1 MSDTPTRLR
10 DLPLP
15 LGTPPQALRAL
26 AAARLGVA
34 PEAIAEVRLR
44 KQSVDARGQTPKR
57 ICTVDVWLVG
67 QEVPLEERAGLTVPA
82 GMRRLVPGHA
92 PIIVGSGPA
101 GLWAAIRFVQAGV
114 PVILLERGGALP
126 HRHAAVRALR
136 RDGSL
141 DPESNLCFGAG
152 GAGTYSDGKLYT
164 RKRDDR
170 VHRVY
175 EDLVALGAP
184 EQILVE
190 AHPHVGTNRLIK
202 ILGRLEEF
210 LAEAGCEVRYG
221 ARVDEL
227 LRDAAGRVSGVRLDD
242 GSELTGPAV
251 ILATGHSARDVY
263 TRLHALGVPMERKAF
278 AVGARV
284 EHQQAQIDRIQ
295 YGRLAGHSEL
305 EPAEYFL
312 TAQVGAR
319 GVYSFCMCPGGFVI
333 PTTTELGHLN
343 VNGMSNHKRGSRFAN
358 SALVVTVE
366 PQDFWRERPGD
377 LDHLGPLAGMA
388 LQRDLEA
395 QAFAAGGGGYRAPA
409 QRLTD
414 FVAQRVGDLPEATS
428 YRPGIAAADLRAVLP
443 QRVADPLAR
452 AILKFEQRMTGFLTE
467 EAVLIGVETTTS
479 SPIRVVRDEA
489 SLMSPGFPGLYPTGE
504 GAGYA
509 GGIVS
514 SAIDGLRVA
523 EAVLATLG
531 VAT

>member
-1 MSDTPTRLR
+1 MSDDPTRLR
-10 DLPLP
+10 DLALP
-15 LGTPPQALRAL
+15 LGTPPQALREL
-26 AAARLGVA
+26 AAARLGV
-34 PEAIAEVRLR
+34 PLDAIAEVRLR
-44 KQSVDARGQTPKR
+44 KQSVDARGHAPKR

-67 QEVPLEERAGLTVPA
+67 QEVPPEERPSLALPA
-82 GMRRLVPGHA
+82 RVRPLRPGEA

-101 GLWAAIRFVQAGV
+101 GLWAAIRFVQAGI

-126 HRHAAVRALR
+126 TRHAAVRALR
-136 RDGSL
+136 RSGDL

-164 RKRDDR
+164 RKRDSR
-170 VHRVY
+170 VQRVY

-202 ILGRLEEF
+202 ILGRLEDF
-210 LAEAGCEVRYG
+210 LAEAGCDVRYG
-221 ARVDEL
+221 ARVVDL
-227 LRDAAGRVSGVRLDD
+227 LQDQGGRVAGVRLDD
-242 GSELTGPAV
+242 GTELTGPAV
-251 ILATGHSARDVY
+251 VLATGHSARDVY
-263 TRLHALGVPMERKAF
+263 THLHGLGVPMERKAF

-295 YGRLAGHSEL
+295 YGQLAGHPEL

-312 TAQVGAR
+312 TAQVGPR

-366 PQDFWRERPGD
+366 PGDFWLERPGD

-388 LQRDLEA
+388 LQRHLEA
-395 QAFAAGGGGYRAPA
+395 RAFAAGGGGYRAPA

-414 FVAQRVGDLPEATS
+414 YLAGRAGDLPDDTS
-428 YRPGIAAADLRAVLP
+428 YRPGIAPADLKAVLP
-443 QRVADPLAR
+443 ARVADPLAR
-452 AILKFEQRMTGFLTE
+452 AILKFEQRMQGFLTE
-467 EAVLIGVETTTS
+467 DAILIGVETTTS
-479 SPIRVVRDEA
+479 SPIRVVRDEQT
-489 SLMSPGFPGLYPTGE
+489 LMSPGFSGLYPTGE

-523 EAVLATLG
+523 EAVLATLP
-531 VAT
+531 VT

>member
-1 MSDTPTRLR
+1 MSDGPTRVR

-26 AAARLGVA
+26 AAAKLGV
-34 PEAIAEVRLR
+34 PEEAVAEVRLR
-44 KQSVDARGQTPKR
+44 KQSVDARGHAPKR

-67 QEVPLEERAGLTVPA
+67 QEVPAEEAPRLLVPS
-82 GMRRLVPGHA
+82 GMRPFRPGAA

-101 GLWAAIRFVQAGV
+101 GLWAALRFIEAGV
-114 PVILLERGGALP
+114 PVVLLERGGGLP
-126 HRHAAVRALR
+126 RRHAAVRALR
-136 RDGSL
+136 REGQL

-170 VHRVY
+170 IRRVY

-184 EQILVE
+184 ADILVD

-202 ILGRLEEF
+202 ILSRLEHF
-210 LAEAGCEVRYG
+210 LAEAGCVVRYE
-221 ARVDEL
+221 ARVTDL
-227 LRDAAGRVSGVRLDD
+227 LRTADGRVTGVRLED
-242 GSELTGPAV
+242 GTELSGPAV
-251 ILATGHSARDVY
+251 LLATGHSARDVY
-263 TRLHALGVPMERKAF
+263 GRLHSLGVPLERKAF
-278 AVGARV
+278 AVGARI
-284 EHQQAQIDRIQ
+284 EHQQAQIDAIQ
-295 YGRLAGHSEL
+295 YGPLAGHPEL

-333 PTTTELGHLN
+333 PTTTELEHLN

-358 SALVVTVE
+358 SALVVTLE

-377 LDHLGPLAGMA
+377 LDHLGPLAGLA
-388 LQRDLEA
+388 LQRDLESR
-395 QAFAAGGGGYRAPA
+395 AFAAGGGGYRAPA

-414 FVAQRVGDLPEATS
+414 FLAGQVGELPEDTS
-428 YRPGIAAADLRAVLP
+428 YRPGLAAADLKAVLP
-443 QRVADPLAR
+443 QRVHDPLAR
-452 AILKFEQRMTGFLTE
+452 AVVKFEQRMKGFLTR
-467 EAVLIGVETTTS
+467 EAILIGVETTTS
-479 SPIRVVRDEA
+479 SPVRVLRDEA
-489 SLMSPGFPGLYPTGE
+489 TLMSPGFDGLYPTGE

-514 SAIDGLRVA
+514 SAIDGLKVA
-523 EAVLATLG
+523 EAALARMGLG
-531 VAT
+531 

>member
-1 MSDTPTRLR
+1 MSDAPTRVGN
-10 DLPLP
+10 LPLP
-15 LGTPPQALRAL
+15 LGEPPQRLREL
-26 AAARLGVA
+26 AAAKLGVA

-44 KQSVDARGQTPKR
+44 KQSLDARGKAPKR
-57 ICTVDVWLVG
+57 VCTVDVWLVG
-67 QEVPLEERAGLTVPA
+67 QEVPPEELPRLALPARVRPLRAGE
-82 GMRRLVPGHA
+82 A

-101 GLWAAIRFVQAGV
+101 GLWAAIRFVEAGI
-114 PVILLERGGALP
+114 PVTLLERGGALP

-136 RDGSL
+136 RSGEL

-164 RKRDDR
+164 RKRDAL
-170 VHRVY
+170 VQRVY

-184 EQILVE
+184 EQILTE
-190 AHPHVGTNRLIK
+190 AHPHVGTNRLIR
-202 ILGRLEEF
+202 ILGRLEEH

-221 ARVDEL
+221 AKVVDL
-227 LRDAAGRVSGVRLDD
+227 LRRGDGRVTGVRLED
-242 GSELTGPAV
+242 GTELSGPAV

-263 TRLHALGVPMERKAF
+263 AHLHDLGVPMERKPF

-295 YGRLAGHSEL
+295 YGRLAGHPEL

-312 TAQVGAR
+312 TAQVGPR

-333 PTTTELGHLN
+333 PTTTELRHLN

-366 PQDFWRERPGD
+366 PQDFYLERPGD

-388 LQRDLEA
+388 LQRHLEA
-395 QAFAAGGGGYRAPA
+395 RAFEAGGGAYRAPA

-414 FVAQRVGDLPEATS
+414 FLDGRDGDLPDHTS
-428 YRPGIAAADLRAVLP
+428 YRPGIDAADLRAVLP

-452 AILKFEQRMTGFLTE
+452 AILKFEQRMKGFLTE
-467 EAVLIGVETTTS
+467 DAILIGVETTTS
-479 SPIRVVRDEA
+479 SPIRVLRDEA
-489 SLMSPGFPGLYPTGE
+489 TLTSPGFDGLYPTGE

-514 SAIDGLRVA
+514 SAIDGIKVA
-523 EAVLATLG
+523 EAVLATLPVG
-531 VAT
+531 